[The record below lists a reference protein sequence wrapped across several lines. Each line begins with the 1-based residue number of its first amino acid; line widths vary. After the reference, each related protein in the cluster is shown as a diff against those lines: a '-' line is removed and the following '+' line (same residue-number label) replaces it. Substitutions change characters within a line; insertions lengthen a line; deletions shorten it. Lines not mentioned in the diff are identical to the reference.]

1 MSEACIHKSILTIK
15 LILRYLD
22 FINVM
27 TYDLHGD
34 WDSVTGENA
43 PLYPGDYDNEQ
54 YETTLNVVSKELLN
68 KTV

>member
-1 MSEACIHKSILTIK
+1 
-15 LILRYLD
+15 
-22 FINVM
+22 M

-54 YETTLNVVSKELLN
+54 YETTLNVVSVDVL
-68 KTV
+68 